1 MEARSIRAVTGRRG
15 YPPRV
20 TRRPHP
26 GFFLALGPALGLVLA
41 CAATGPPPGSEG
53 ESAPADLRVAWLQR
67 EAVPIRSV
75 DPGDEDFSDLEPLRP
90 VLAGRRVVILGEAT
104 HGDGRTFLAKS
115 RLVRFL
121 HRELGFRVL
130 AFESGFYDCWKAWES
145 IEAGAEPD
153 AAFRRSVFPIWTRS
167 AQVQA
172 LIEHF
177 AAAAHSEQPLVLAG
191 FDPQFTGELS
201 ERHLLEDLAA
211 VAEAVGISGE
221 ALKVRIADTLAHV
234 VHARYEA
241 GELPGAAERADFL
254 DALAE
259 LEERLRRHG
268 REVPERAFWLRLLE
282 STRDNAVASWAMDWS
297 RSVLESPEEYAVRE
311 RLMGEQLAWLA
322 RERFPGEKI
331 VAWMHMGHAVRGL
344 DGVEVPSPVHA
355 RLYRT
360 LRPSGA
366 VARSALG
373 DELYTVAFLAYQ
385 GEYRIVFRRTPP
397 VELLRPTEGSLED
410 LFHRTGL
417 ENAFLDLSHPRRLP
431 PWLRG
436 RLISRPVGYKEMRA
450 RWHEVFDG
458 VVFLDRMTISERVG
472 Q

>member
-1 MEARSIRAVTGRRG
+1 MLRST
-15 YPPRV
+15 
-20 TRRPHP
+20 
-26 GFFLALGPALGLVLA
+26 LAAAFAGLVLA
-41 CAATGPPPGSEG
+41 LGCAGVPGTDPPAPRSDAAR
-53 ESAPADLRVAWLQR
+53 APADPQSDPRVAWLR
-67 EAVPIRSV
+67 RAAVPIRSV
-75 DPGDEDFSDLEPLRP
+75 DPADEDFTDLEPLRRI
-90 VLAGRRVVILGEAT
+90 LAGRRVVILGEAT

-130 AFESGFYDCWKAWES
+130 AFESGFYDCWKARGE
-145 IEAGAEPD
+145 IEAGADPD

-167 AQVQA
+167 VQVQD
-172 LIEHF
+172 LIQDF
-177 AAAAHSEQPLVLAG
+177 AAAARSERPLVLAG

-211 VAEAVGISGE
+211 VAEAVGTSGE
-221 ALKVRIADTLAHV
+221 ALKERIGGTLANV

-241 GELPGAAERADFL
+241 GELPSAAERADFL

-259 LEERLRRHG
+259 LEERLRDDG
-268 REVPERAFWLRLLE
+268 RDVPERAFWLRLLE
-282 STRDNAVASWAMDWS
+282 STRDHAVASWNTDWS
-297 RSVLESPEEYAVRE
+297 RSVLESPEEYEVRE

-360 LRPSGA
+360 LQPAGA
-366 VARSALG
+366 VARAALG
-373 DELYTVAFLAYQ
+373 DELYTVAFVAYE
-385 GEYRIVFRRTPP
+385 GEYRIVFRESPP

-417 ENAFLDLSHPRRLP
+417 EHAFLDLSQPRRLP

-436 RLISRPVGYKEMRA
+436 RLIARPVGYKEMRA
-450 RWHEVFDG
+450 RWHTVFDG

-472 Q
+472 ADPRSPGGARP